1 MAVKLIAIWP
11 RNTFCIHSWV
21 CVYLSTRCVMNTGML
36 SFGGMIIQVT
46 LEALYPGL
54 KYEDN
59 STCCCCSVTKLC
71 LTLSDPMGCSIPG
84 SSVLCLLELAQIH
97 VR

>member
-11 RNTFCIHSWV
+11 RNTFCIHSCV

-46 LEALYPGL
+46 HEALYPGL

-71 LTLSDPMGCSIPG
+71 LTLCDPMGCSIPG

-97 VR
+97 VH